1 MTTARE
7 IINGAIRLFGV
18 APIDTTSLSATTETA
33 GNAVLEALRLLGRP
47 SLNEATATAATST
60 MLEVVTNA
68 LRLPNLIGLNATPTA
83 AEGADALT
91 AFNEMQFGW
100 LMDGVDV
107 TPADVTLTS
116 TFPLP
121 KVFQGGVTAMLA
133 SRLAESYGAQITPQL
148 AASAQRAW
156 DGIKAAYV
164 EAPKAL
170 AELNAMMASWASQGV
185 DVGYSTALTMTST
198 LPLKQ
203 DFVAGTKA
211 MLAVQLA
218 ESVGQ
223 KLPQATVQAAER
235 GWQMLRVA
243 YQIVPNA
250 LTALNDMMFGWAADG
265 VDISHSAYLI
275 GSTFA
280 LDSEYEAGTKA
291 MLAVRM
297 SSEFGMPISQQVM
310 ASAANGWERLQAAYI
325 EAPEASFDEALTYM
339 PSQRYF
345 YGATSD

>member
-18 APIDTTSLSATTETA
+18 APIDTTSLSATAETA
-33 GNAVLEALRLLGRP
+33 GDAVLEALRLLGRP
-47 SLNEATATAATST
+47 SINAATAAASTAT

-91 AFNEMQFGW
+91 AFNEMLFGW

-107 TPADVTLTS
+107 TPADVTLTDA
-116 TFPLP
+116 FPLP

-133 SRLAESYGAQITPQL
+133 ARLAESYGAQITPQL

-164 EAPKAL
+164 ETPKAL

-185 DVGYSTALTMTST
+185 DIGYTTALTMTST

-203 DFVAGTKA
+203 DFVAGAKA
-211 MLAVQLA
+211 MLSVQLA
-218 ESVGQ
+218 ESLGQ

-235 GWQMLRVA
+235 GWLMLRIA

-250 LTALNDMMFGWAADG
+250 LTALNDMMFGWVADG
-265 VDISHSAYLI
+265 VDVSHSAYALD
-275 GSTFA
+275 GTFA
-280 LDSEYEAGTKA
+280 LNSEYEAGTKA
-291 MLAVRM
+291 MLAMRI
-297 SSEFGMPISQQVM
+297 SSEFGMPISPPVIM
-310 ASAANGWERLQAAYI
+310 SAANGWERLQSAYI
-325 EAPEASFDEALTYM
+325 AAPEATFDDALRYM
-339 PSQRYF
+339 PSQRILYD
-345 YGATSD
+345 ATS